1 MTVANDLFSSIIDYG
16 GSNARVIY
24 CDNAF
29 MCVSF
34 NLNCIIFNLKGNA
47 PAQAG
52 YAIDSS

>member
-24 CDNAF
+24 CDNAL
-29 MCVSF
+29 CA
-34 NLNCIIFNLKGNA
+34 IIFILRVDFNVKGNA
-47 PAQAG
+47 PTQAG